1 MSHEHPPTIHHSPF
15 TNHAPPLL
23 PPTTPLS
30 DAPFITRKQATS
42 LRKVGLETLAD
53 LVTHYPRR
61 HEDRR
66 HFAPYPDGES
76 VDPVLLSGTLV
87 SARFLPY
94 GGWKKGY
101 EATLEEPSGFGAR
114 VTCRWF
120 NMPYIGKQLAVG
132 QQLVV
137 YGRTKLRGKRTI
149 IDFPEFEI
157 LEEGDPTDFV
167 HLNRIVPVHPAGE
180 GITPRKLRELIHEA
194 LEATDLSQIPTL
206 RPTIHHSPF
215 TDHLRPLHFPPTF
228 EAYETARRALVG
240 EEFFAMQALIA
251 SRRAHVATLPGS
263 PKAPEGTL
271 LRELLATLPFL
282 LTDAQAQAIAEIK
295 KDLAKP
301 TRMTRLLQ
309 GDVGSGKTLVALA
322 AALTG
327 IEAGHQAILMAPT
340 QILANQHYKNL
351 KHLCEPLGVE
361 VKLRMGNAPVPGASG
376 GVPPPRIP
384 RETPAPPTET
394 RYSKRNLPHFERP
407 WAKYMITFTTI
418 ARRHLTPA
426 ARQIVLDAILH
437 IRDASKWH
445 LYAACV
451 MPDHVH
457 ILVEPQVESEDAEG
471 RPVFHRLAT
480 LLHSLKSYTVH
491 EINHREQ
498 KKGPL
503 WEKESFDRIIRFEA
517 DLQEKFHYICRNPWT
532 ANLADE
538 NSDYPHVWW
547 PEKEMES
554 ARIALGSARVP
565 ACERAASPPPA
576 LRRNAEARTRDGRAP
591 QLLIGTHA
599 LLHDPAELADPG
611 LVIIDEQHK
620 FGVLQ
625 RAKLI
630 DGPGTPDVLVM
641 TATPIPRTL
650 AQTAYGDLD
659 VTTLNELPPGRGRII
674 TGIRPTSKLPEAAKF
689 LRDQIEAGRQI
700 YIVYPL
706 IEESEK
712 LAAKAATEEF
722 TRWSE
727 LLSPHPCGLLHGRL
741 KPDEKE
747 AAMTA
752 FRTAE
757 TKVLVS
763 TTVIEVGVDVP
774 NATVMLIENAER
786 FGLAQLHQLRG
797 RIGRGTHTS
806 YCILV
811 PGKDT
816 PEAREKLSVLE
827 QTTDGFRVAE
837 ADLALRG
844 PGDLIGT
851 AQTGLPP
858 LRLGDLHRDQ
868 AEMLQA
874 RDQAR
879 AIFETDPQLEDPA
892 HAKLKTW
899 LTAHQKKLRA
909 LSG

>member
-1 MSHEHPPTIHHSPF
+1 M
-15 TNHAPPLL
+15 L
-23 PPTTPLS
+23 PPTTPLA
-30 DAPFITRKQATS
+30 DLAWITKKQRTS
-42 LRKVGLETLAD
+42 LTKLGLDTLAD

-66 HFAPYPDGES
+66 HFVPYPDGDS
-76 VDPVLLSGTLV
+76 ADSVLLSGTIV
-87 SARFLPY
+87 QARYLPF
-94 GGWKKGY
+94 GGWKKGF
-101 EATLEEPSGFGAR
+101 EATLEEPSGLGAR

-120 NMPYIGKQLAVG
+120 NMPYIGKQLMVG

-137 YGRTKLRGKRTI
+137 YGKTKLKGKRTI
-149 IDFPEFEI
+149 IDFPEYEI
-157 LEEGDPTDFV
+157 LEAGDPSDLI

-180 GITPRKLRELIHEA
+180 GLTPKKLREIIHEA
-194 LEATDLSQIPTL
+194 LKITDLATIPRL
-206 RPTIHHSPF
+206 LPGLSFQNFKAI
-215 TDHLRPLHFPPTF
+215 HFPATP
-228 EAYETARRALVG
+228 EAYEEARSALVG
-240 EEFFAMQALIA
+240 EEFFAIQSLIA
-251 SRRAHVATLPGS
+251 ARRAHVATLPGS
-263 PKAPEGTL
+263 AKENAARL
-271 LRELLATLPFL
+271 LRKLLATLPFL
-282 LTDAQAQAIAEIK
+282 LTDAQARAVAEIK
-295 KDLAKP
+295 RDLARP

-322 AALTG
+322 AALTT
-327 IEAGHQAILMAPT
+327 IESGHQAILMAPT
-340 QILANQHYKNL
+340 QILANQHYKTL

-384 RETPAPPTET
+384 QETPAPPTET
-394 RYSKRNLPHFERP
+394 RYSKSNLPHFERP

-418 ARRHLTPA
+418 PRRHLTPT

-437 IRDASKWH
+437 IRDVAKWH

-457 ILVEPQVESEDAEG
+457 LLVEPQVESEDAEG

-503 WEKESFDRIIRFEA
+503 WEKESFDRIIRSEA

-532 ANLADE
+532 AKIADE

-547 PEKEMES
+547 PEKETES
-554 ARIALGSARVP
+554 AHIALGSARVP

-599 LLHDPAELADPG
+599 LLHDPAELDSPG

-630 DGPGTPDVLVM
+630 EGPGTPDLLVM

-659 VTTLNELPPGRGRII
+659 VTTLDELPPGRGKII
-674 TGIRPTSKLPEAAKF
+674 TGIRPASKLPEAANF
-689 LRDQIEAGRQI
+689 LRAQIEAGRQV

-706 IEESEK
+706 IDESEK

-741 KPDEKE
+741 KSDEKN

-752 FRTAE
+752 FRAAE
-757 TKVLVS
+757 TKVLIS

-797 RIGRGTHTS
+797 RIGRGTRTS

-811 PGKDT
+811 PGEDT
-816 PEAREKLSVLE
+816 PATRQKLEVLE
-827 QTTDGFRVAE
+827 KTNDGFVVAE
-837 ADLALRG
+837 ADLQLRG

-858 LRLGDLHRDQ
+858 LRLGNLLRDQ
-868 AEMLQA
+868 AEMLKA

-879 AIFETDPQLEDPA
+879 KVFKKDPHLEDPSNA
-892 HAKLKTW
+892 NLKAW
-899 LTAHQKKLRA
+899 LARQNSAA

>member
-1 MSHEHPPTIHHSPF
+1 M
-15 TNHAPPLL
+15 LL
-23 PPTTPLS
+23 PSTTPLT
-30 DAPFITRKQATS
+30 DLDWIPKKQKTS
-42 LRKVGLETLAD
+42 LTKLGLLTLAD
-53 LVTHYPRR
+53 LATHYPRR

-66 HFAPYPDGES
+66 HFAPYPEGDS
-76 VDPVLLSGTLV
+76 PDPILLSGTIV
-87 SARFLPY
+87 KANYLPY
-94 GGWKKGY
+94 GGWKKGF
-101 EATLEEPSGFGAR
+101 EATLEEPSGLGAR

-120 NMPYIGKQLAVG
+120 NLPYIGKQLAVG

-157 LEEGDPTDFV
+157 LEENESADLI
-167 HLNRIVPVHPAGE
+167 HLHRIVPVHPAGE
-180 GITPRKLRELIHEA
+180 GITPRKLREIIHEA
-194 LEATDLSQIPTL
+194 LRLTDLASIPFL
-206 RPTIHHSPF
+206 LPEFSFQNFPNI
-215 TDHLRPLHFPPTF
+215 HFPPTP
-228 EAYETARRALVG
+228 EAFETARQALVG
-240 EEFFAMQALIA
+240 EEFFAIQALIA
-251 SRRAHVATLPGS
+251 ARRAHVATLPGS
-263 PKAPEGTL
+263 AKAPAGHL
-271 LRELLATLPFL
+271 LRELLANLPFL
-282 LTDAQAQAIAEIK
+282 LTDAQARAVAEIK
-295 KDLAKP
+295 RDLARP

-322 AALTG
+322 AALTA
-327 IEAGHQAILMAPT
+327 IESGHQAILMAPT
-340 QILANQHYKNL
+340 VILATQHHANL
-351 KHLCEPLGVE
+351 QKLCTPLGVS
-361 VKLRMGNAPVPGASG
+361 VALRTGSAGFQPEGRASQD
-376 GVPPPRIP
+376 I
-384 RETPAPPTET
+384 
-394 RYSKRNLPHFERP
+394 RYSQRRLPHFERP
-407 WAKYMITFTTI
+407 WGKYHLTFRTQHH
-418 ARRHLTPA
+418 RLLTPA
-426 ARQIVLDAILH
+426 ARRIVLDAILH
-437 IRDASKWH
+437 EQTRGRYH

-451 MPDHVH
+451 LPDHVH
-457 ILVEPQVESEDAEG
+457 LLIEPSIESGTAA
-471 RPVFHRLAT
+471 AT
-480 LLHSLKSYTVH
+480 TFYPLTRILHSIKSVTANG
-491 EINHREQ
+491 INTAERTPNKAVWQADFHDH
-498 KKGPL
+498 L
-503 WEKESFDRIIRFEA
+503 IRSQT
-517 DLQEKFHYICRNPWT
+517 DLEEKFHYVCRNAWT
-532 ANLADE
+532 ANLTAPTA
-538 NSDYPHVWW
+538 DYPFVWW
-547 PEKEMES
+547 PNKAGQDAHPGDLE
-554 ARIALGSARVP
+554 
-565 ACERAASPPPA
+565 
-576 LRRNAEARTRDGRAP
+576 GRAPHSHPQDRRFP

-611 LVIIDEQHK
+611 LIIIDEQHK

-630 DGPGTPDVLVM
+630 DGPGTPDLLVM

-659 VTTLNELPPGRGRII
+659 VTTLDELPPGRGKII
-674 TGIRPTSKLPEAAKF
+674 TGVRPASKLPEAAKF
-689 LRDQIEAGRQI
+689 LRAQIEAGRQV

-706 IEESEK
+706 IDESEK

-741 KPDEKE
+741 KADEKD

-757 TKVLVS
+757 TKVLIS

-816 PEAREKLSVLE
+816 PEAREKLRVLE
-827 QTTDGFRVAE
+827 ETTDGFIVAE
-837 ADLALRG
+837 ADLQLRG

-868 AEMLQA
+868 AEMLAA
-874 RDQAR
+874 RHHAR
-879 AIFETDPQLEDPA
+879 KVFAEDPHLEDPT
-892 HAKLKTW
+892 HANLKAW
-899 LTAHQKKLRA
+899 INKQKSAA